1 MAQSQKAATAVS
13 AARGSDAL
21 SGCHKVFV
29 GARRALMVTK
39 GSKRTWAAIAAKTA
53 QQVMPGSA
61 NRIKAARL
69 ARKR

>member
-1 MAQSQKAATAVS
+1 
-13 AARGSDAL
+13 
-21 SGCHKVFV
+21 
-29 GARRALMVTK
+29 MVIK
-39 GSKRTWAAIAAKTA
+39 GSKRTWAAIAAKTG